1 MDNLKVKLRRLR
13 LRRGA
18 MRVRR
23 LLARGDYDGAQA
35 IARALHQD
43 EIAER
48 KYLCERIFE
57 LGGEI
62 PRTFPETQMRNMRLH
77 IELIL
82 LAFLNAT
89 RWLLDG
95 ESRPAAARPLSL
107 KGGVPSN
114 SQANRRQRGKDNA
127 HQVRMA

>member
-35 IARALHQD
+35 IARASHQD

-48 KYLCERIFE
+48 RYLCERIHE

-62 PRTFPETQMRNMRLH
+62 PFARGDYDGAHGRVLRNDRPSRL
-77 IELIL
+77 
-82 LAFLNAT
+82 
-89 RWLLDG
+89 
-95 ESRPAAARPLSL
+95 
-107 KGGVPSN
+107 
-114 SQANRRQRGKDNA
+114 
-127 HQVRMA
+127 